1 MVLHKLT
8 VSRIFRYHRSHI
20 CMHIHTFILATPANI
35 SNNLKIAQTAR
46 EYYLTYIICV
56 LKYICTYK
64 HTLRKHFTATFSV
77 FTSVMRYRLSIFL
90 HRDNS
95 TKSQQAPYLQIKHN

>member
-20 CMHIHTFILATPANI
+20 CTYIHTFILATPANI

-46 EYYLTYIICV
+46 EYYLRILNVC
-56 LKYICTYK
+56 
-64 HTLRKHFTATFSV
+64 
-77 FTSVMRYRLSIFL
+77 
-90 HRDNS
+90 
-95 TKSQQAPYLQIKHN
+95 